1 MADSKI
7 MTEESLSS
15 LLNLKTFVQ
24 CNSSEVDDEIRDVN
38 IEDDLPAT
46 LTCEPCKKVY
56 LTKRGYDRHILR
68 VHLTSDIQLSDKQL
82 HELFLDSLKELSKDP
97 CYPRD
102 EQMKW
107 SDYSFAPNPSLFSS
121 IKKIYKKLKN
131 SINAE
136 KFYTDYYH
144 QIFVNPTP
152 FPGLDHQLSVELLRK
167 TGDKILAQFQ
177 TSIRNIGD
185 QMVTGDNVPPIT
197 LDEMEALEY
206 LGGYVIA
213 NLEKKLK
220 RKSNNKEYLEILNC
234 FESDD
239 VKDQVL
245 VNLLNRGGLRG
256 ITFNSKNIFTKAEV
270 EFRRYTASWKMQNID
285 VNAMIKNLMVDLEVT
300 GNFYAAT
307 DHIDNLKEEVLLN
320 VVESMLTVYLRVRCF
335 SFVRDITVE
344 KKKEKDEALKEKA
357 LRKSLKNKEKEKAME
372 ADE

>member
-102 EQMKW
+102 EQTKW

-177 TSIRNIGD
+177 TSIRNFGD

-270 EFRRYTASWKMQNID
+270 EFRRYTASWLSLI
-285 VNAMIKNLMVDLEVT
+285 
-300 GNFYAAT
+300 
-307 DHIDNLKEEVLLN
+307 HI
-320 VVESMLTVYLRVRCF
+320 
-335 SFVRDITVE
+335 
-344 KKKEKDEALKEKA
+344 
-357 LRKSLKNKEKEKAME
+357 
-372 ADE
+372 